1 MNKKLILTLG
11 LVTSVASIA
20 IIASCANSTTDFNQV
35 EKDLEKHIKSLQWQ
49 SIEDHSDIDVKDIK
63 TESDLF
69 KYFDLQN
76 KDPKKYQYKK
86 QKIEPSSE
94 KGKLKVIYQISPIGY
109 ENQIL
114 KPFSKT
120 LGGFAGDDLSIP
132 DDSVTNPEENKDLKI
147 IEKAIDQATFSVS
160 DSKKYPDQIKHNELK
175 WDQAK
180 NNKNIN
186 VSFNNLKPDINQGK
200 LGFEATFKLND
211 TQKILKV
218 LPTDSRAIKNLLVVK
233 PENKTIDQIW
243 QEVGQILKPEKLIDI
258 SQREVE
264 SSWSPQE
271 LKRDFSWN
279 KEDVLKIFEGTQ
291 WRFIEPKIGSNNYGT
306 YSLRPVDKFKIE
318 PTKARLEYYFGAQKK
333 TDPSQTSSHSFYIVL
348 DGFKAPPRG
357 ALDVAPRNKI
367 QLPEGA
373 ASYKGQLFKRVG
385 PPRPTSD
392 FDKDNINQMTWSQ
405 YRLEMLFQAR
415 FLLYQEFSDNNLEE
429 VDYYTLRDE
438 EDGYLTVEAQR
449 ILNKDVTLT
458 HSLQFINIGPSTTN
472 HYRNQTYKKGDVVK
486 MRFRSRWDPYYN
498 STATGAP
505 SWKPVP
511 RNNDGGFK
519 FSFTDNPKEID
530 QTLKPM
536 TPLTLSKWNFEWYLN
551 DDLWV
556 AENALVYYHATSFLF
571 YSTYKPW
578 TKSNEQE

>member
-1 MNKKLILTLG
+1 M
-11 LVTSVASIA
+11 
-20 IIASCANSTTDFNQV
+20 
-35 EKDLEKHIKSLQWQ
+35 
-49 SIEDHSDIDVKDIK
+49 
-63 TESDLF
+63 
-69 KYFDLQN
+69 
-76 KDPKKYQYKK
+76 
-86 QKIEPSSE
+86 
-94 KGKLKVIYQISPIGY
+94 
-109 ENQIL
+109 
-114 KPFSKT
+114 
-120 LGGFAGDDLSIP
+120 
-132 DDSVTNPEENKDLKI
+132 
-147 IEKAIDQATFSVS
+147 
-160 DSKKYPDQIKHNELK
+160 
-175 WDQAK
+175 
-180 NNKNIN
+180 
-186 VSFNNLKPDINQGK
+186 
-200 LGFEATFKLND
+200 
-211 TQKILKV
+211 
-218 LPTDSRAIKNLLVVK
+218 
-233 PENKTIDQIW
+233 
-243 QEVGQILKPEKLIDI
+243 
-258 SQREVE
+258 
-264 SSWSPQE
+264 
-271 LKRDFSWN
+271 
-279 KEDVLKIFEGTQ
+279 
-291 WRFIEPKIGSNNYGT
+291 
-306 YSLRPVDKFKIE
+306 
-318 PTKARLEYYFGAQKK
+318 
-333 TDPSQTSSHSFYIVL
+333 L

-373 ASYKGQLFKRVG
+373 VSYKGQLFKRVG
-385 PPRPTSD
+385 PPRPTSN

-429 VDYYTLRDE
+429 VDYYTLRDK
-438 EDGYLTVEAQR
+438 EDGYLTVEAQG